1 MAWPHSKLHSP
12 LTTDMRKL
20 GLLTIFVI
28 TIICIL
34 TAHNWT
40 KLKRLH
46 TINTLFDADK
56 IVHNFSNMD
65 TAFLSQSLPAAT
77 PKHIWPTELSAL
89 PESIRIYDQ
98 QTKLETFIAETDT
111 TALLVIKDGHI
122 LSETYYKGT
131 DKEDLR
137 ISWSVAKS
145 FMSILFG
152 VAIENG
158 DIASLQDSVD
168 SYVPALKT
176 SAYAGIPIRH
186 VLNMSSGI
194 TFNEDYL
201 DPKSDINKMGR
212 VLGLGSS
219 MDKFTQNLTA
229 RDRASGTARQYI
241 SIDTHVLAMVL
252 RAATGKSL
260 HQLFKDT
267 YSAHLGFGKT
277 PYYLTDG
284 KNVAF
289 ALGGL
294 NLRTRDYALFGQMIL
309 QKGMWRGEQIVPE
322 NWIIDATKDSAPQ
335 PDIDDSGLGYGYQWW
350 VPYDSAAQGGD
361 FLASGIYGQFIY
373 INPAANMVIAKN
385 SAHRQ
390 FLQNGQSGQ
399 SYKLETIEMFRAL
412 TRHYTP

>member
-34 TAHNWT
+34 TALNWT

-176 SAYAGIPIRH
+176 SA
-186 VLNMSSGI
+186 
-194 TFNEDYL
+194 
-201 DPKSDINKMGR
+201 
-212 VLGLGSS
+212 
-219 MDKFTQNLTA
+219 
-229 RDRASGTARQYI
+229 
-241 SIDTHVLAMVL
+241 
-252 RAATGKSL
+252 
-260 HQLFKDT
+260 
-267 YSAHLGFGKT
+267 
-277 PYYLTDG
+277 
-284 KNVAF
+284 
-289 ALGGL
+289 
-294 NLRTRDYALFGQMIL
+294 
-309 QKGMWRGEQIVPE
+309 
-322 NWIIDATKDSAPQ
+322 
-335 PDIDDSGLGYGYQWW
+335 
-350 VPYDSAAQGGD
+350 
-361 FLASGIYGQFIY
+361 
-373 INPAANMVIAKN
+373 
-385 SAHRQ
+385 
-390 FLQNGQSGQ
+390 
-399 SYKLETIEMFRAL
+399 
-412 TRHYTP
+412 